1 VFDGLCVYVQCV
13 FVYRSV
19 IRIVRSSSQNV
30 MKDMASA
37 HDASSMFQ
45 TLQSIT
51 ASGCFHMDTD
61 TQCKLETF
69 LLLFTHLRSIS
80 ILHQTTYFHCSN
92 AHSLIV
98 HHRTDREVLLTTEL
112 EDYADRT
119 RLASSPRR
127 TASVVEG
134 SFNRRRRSTSLI
146 LEKIS

>member
-1 VFDGLCVYVQCV
+1 MCVRLSQCH
-13 FVYRSV
+13 
-19 IRIVRSSSQNV
+19 QNRAIIIP
-30 MKDMASA
+30 KRHEGYGFGAF
-37 HDASSMFQ
+37 DASSMFQ

-51 ASGCFHMDTD
+51 ASGCFRMDTD